1 MFGGGWLLAVVGI
14 WWRCLLVVILSGCW
28 LFSGFWLVG
37 GCLVVFVVVVLRG
50 WWLFGGF
57 WMVGGSLVVFSGGC
71 LRPCH

>member
-1 MFGGGWLLAVVGI
+1 MVGSCWLPAVVGI
-14 WWRCLLVVILSGCW
+14 WLCCLLVVVLSGGW
-28 LFSGFWLVG
+28 LFSGW
-37 GCLVVFVVVVLRG
+37 LVVFVVVVLRG